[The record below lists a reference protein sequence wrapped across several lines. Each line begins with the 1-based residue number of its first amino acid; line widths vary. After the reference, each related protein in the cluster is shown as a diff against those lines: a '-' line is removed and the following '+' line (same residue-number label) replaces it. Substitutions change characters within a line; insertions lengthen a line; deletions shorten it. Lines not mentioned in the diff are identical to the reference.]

1 MDFDLRQWLLILG
14 PIFIIGVLLHGYFRM
29 RSGQNDIKMK
39 LDRRFLSKQ
48 GEGDDVD
55 DLSLFKAELPNG
67 GARLLDSKAST
78 VIPGNDAPLLM
89 DSVELP
95 SMSATS
101 SPDSPE
107 TDSPPAFTPEPGPEP
122 GSEPIA
128 EPEESVIAEPEESV
142 VDHSV
147 DDAPAKAPPARQAPK
162 SEADQSVEEVAEPI
176 RKPEMFVVIYVLALD
191 EPFLGQGLVEVL
203 LNSGMTF
210 GEMDIFHQLD
220 DEGAQLFSLA
230 SAVEPGTFNL
240 SSLDEF
246 STPGISLF
254 MRVHELAAPLQVLD
268 SMLSVAN
275 RVAQELNGEVRDE
288 TRSVMTPQTIE
299 HCRQSLTEFLYKH
312 SA

>member
-39 LDRRFLSKQ
+39 LDRSFLSRQ
-48 GEGDDVD
+48 GEDHVVD

-67 GARLLDSKAST
+67 GARLLDSKASA
-78 VIPGNDAPLLM
+78 VISADDVPLLI

-95 SMSATS
+95 SISATS
-101 SPDSPE
+101 SVDRPK
-107 TDSPPAFTPEPGPEP
+107 TDSLPASTPEPIPAPEK
-122 GSEPIA
+122 SAI
-128 EPEESVIAEPEESV
+128 
-142 VDHSV
+142 DHSV
-147 DDAPAKAPPARQAPK
+147 DEVPAKAPPARKAPK
-162 SEADQSVEEVAEPI
+162 IEEDQSDEETAAPI

-203 LNSGMTF
+203 LDSGMTF

-220 DEGAQLFSLA
+220 DRGAQLFSLA
-230 SAVEPGTFNL
+230 SAVEPGTFDL
-240 SSLDEF
+240 SSLDQF

-254 MRVHELAAPLQVLD
+254 MRVHELAAPLEVLD

>member
-29 RSGQNDIKMK
+29 RSGQNNIKMK
-39 LDRRFLSKQ
+39 LDRSFLSRQ
-48 GEGDDVD
+48 GEDHVVD

-67 GARLLDSKAST
+67 GARLLDSKASA
-78 VIPGNDAPLLM
+78 VIPANDVPLLM

-95 SMSATS
+95 SISATS
-101 SPDSPE
+101 SVDLPK
-107 TDSPPAFTPEPGPEP
+107 TDSLPASTPEPIPEP
-122 GSEPIA
+122 EKSAI
-128 EPEESVIAEPEESV
+128 
-142 VDHSV
+142 DHSV
-147 DDAPAKAPPARQAPK
+147 DEVPAKAPPARKAPK
-162 SEADQSVEEVAEPI
+162 IEEDQSDEETAAPI

-191 EPFLGQGLVEVL
+191 EPFLGQGLVEVML
-203 LNSGMTF
+203 DSGMTF
-210 GEMDIFHQLD
+210 GEMDIFHQLND
-220 DEGAQLFSLA
+220 RGAQLFSLA
-230 SAVEPGTFNL
+230 SAVEPGTFDL
-240 SSLDEF
+240 SSLDQF

>member
-39 LDRRFLSKQ
+39 LDRSFLSSQ
-48 GEGDDVD
+48 GEDHAVY
-55 DLSLFKAELPNG
+55 DLRLFKAELPNG
-67 GARLLDSKAST
+67 GARLLDSKAGA
-78 VIPGNDAPLLM
+78 VIPGNDVPLLM

-101 SPDSPE
+101 SVDLPK
-107 TDSPPAFTPEPGPEP
+107 TDSLPASTPDPIPEPIP
-122 GSEPIA
+122 
-128 EPEESVIAEPEESV
+128 EPEESAI
-142 VDHSV
+142 DHSV
-147 DDAPAKAPPARQAPK
+147 DEAPAKAPPARKAPK
-162 SEADQSVEEVAEPI
+162 IEEDQSAEETAAPI

-203 LNSGMTF
+203 LDSGMTF

-220 DEGAQLFSLA
+220 DRGAQLFSLA

-240 SSLDEF
+240 SSLDQF

-275 RVAQELNGEVRDE
+275 MIAQELNGEVRDE

>member
-39 LDRRFLSKQ
+39 LDRSFLSRQ
-48 GEGDDVD
+48 GEDHVVD

-67 GARLLDSKAST
+67 GARLLDSKASA
-78 VIPGNDAPLLM
+78 VISANDVPLLT

-95 SMSATS
+95 SISATS
-101 SPDSPE
+101 SVDLPK
-107 TDSPPAFTPEPGPEP
+107 TDSLPASTPEPIPEP
-122 GSEPIA
+122 EKSAI
-128 EPEESVIAEPEESV
+128 
-142 VDHSV
+142 DHSV
-147 DDAPAKAPPARQAPK
+147 DEVPAKAPPARKAPK
-162 SEADQSVEEVAEPI
+162 IEEDQSDEETAAPI

-191 EPFLGQGLVEVL
+191 EPFLGQGLVEVML
-203 LNSGMTF
+203 DSGMTF
-210 GEMDIFHQLD
+210 GEMDIFHQLND
-220 DEGAQLFSLA
+220 RGAQLFSLA
-230 SAVEPGTFNL
+230 SAVEPGTFDL
-240 SSLDEF
+240 SSLDQF

>member
-39 LDRRFLSKQ
+39 LDRSFLSRQ
-48 GEGDDVD
+48 GEDHVVD

-67 GARLLDSKAST
+67 GARLLDSKASA
-78 VIPGNDAPLLM
+78 VISASDVPLLT

-95 SMSATS
+95 SISATS
-101 SPDSPE
+101 SVDLPK
-107 TDSPPAFTPEPGPEP
+107 TDSLPASTPEPIPEP
-122 GSEPIA
+122 EKSAI
-128 EPEESVIAEPEESV
+128 
-142 VDHSV
+142 DHSV
-147 DDAPAKAPPARQAPK
+147 DEVPAKAPPARKAPK
-162 SEADQSVEEVAEPI
+162 IEEDQSDEETAAPI

-191 EPFLGQGLVEVL
+191 EPFLGQGLVEVML
-203 LNSGMTF
+203 DSGMTF
-210 GEMDIFHQLD
+210 GEMDIFHQLND
-220 DEGAQLFSLA
+220 RGAQLFSLA
-230 SAVEPGTFNL
+230 SAVEPGTFDL
-240 SSLDEF
+240 SSLDQF

>member
-14 PIFIIGVLLHGYFRM
+14 PVFIICVLLHGYFRM
-29 RSGQNDIKMK
+29 RSGNNEIKMK
-39 LDRRFLSKQ
+39 LDRSFLSRQ
-48 GEGDDVD
+48 GEDHVVD

-67 GARLLDSKAST
+67 GARLVDSKAGA
-78 VIPGNDAPLLM
+78 VNPGDDVPLLM
-89 DSVELP
+89 DAVELP
-95 SMSATS
+95 SMRATS
-101 SPDSPE
+101 SVDLPK
-107 TDSPPAFTPEPGPEP
+107 TDPLPAFTPEPIA
-122 GSEPIA
+122 EPIA
-128 EPEESVIAEPEESV
+128 GPEEPAI
-142 VDHSV
+142 DHSV
-147 DDAPAKAPPARQAPK
+147 DEAPAKAPPARKAPK
-162 SEADQSVEEVAEPI
+162 IEEDQSAEETAAPI

-220 DEGAQLFSLA
+220 DRGAQLFSLA

-240 SSLDEF
+240 SSLDQF
-246 STPGISLF
+246 STPGVSLF

-275 RVAQELNGEVRDE
+275 MVAQELNGEVRDE

>member
-1 MDFDLRQWLLILG
+1 MDYDLRQWLLILG
-14 PIFIIGVLLHGYFRM
+14 PIIVIGVLLHGYFRM

-39 LDRRFLSKQ
+39 LDRRFLSRQ
-48 GEGDDVD
+48 GDDHNVD

-67 GARLLDSKAST
+67 GARHVDPKVVT
-78 VIPGNDAPLLM
+78 PEIDVPLLM

-95 SMSATS
+95 SISATAS
-101 SPDSPE
+101 VDL
-107 TDSPPAFTPEPGPEP
+107 PEPGPLPVSTPEP
-122 GSEPIA
+122 ITESNKEPIA
-128 EPEESVIAEPEESV
+128 EPEESAIG
-142 VDHSV
+142 HSV
-147 DDAPAKAPPARQAPK
+147 DAAPAKAPPARRA
-162 SEADQSVEEVAEPI
+162 SRIGEDQSTEKIAEPI

-210 GEMDIFHQLD
+210 GEMNIFHQLD
-220 DEGAQLFSLA
+220 DQGAQLFSLA

-240 SSLDEF
+240 SSLDQF
-246 STPGISLF
+246 STPGVSLF
-254 MRVHELAAPLQVLD
+254 MRVHELEAPLRVLD
-268 SMLSVAN
+268 SMLSVADK
-275 RVAQELNGEVRDE
+275 VAQELNGEVRDE

>member
-39 LDRRFLSKQ
+39 LDRSFLSRQ
-48 GEGDDVD
+48 GEDHVVD

-67 GARLLDSKAST
+67 GARLLDSKASA
-78 VIPGNDAPLLM
+78 VISASDVPLLT

-95 SMSATS
+95 SISATS
-101 SPDSPE
+101 SVDLPK
-107 TDSPPAFTPEPGPEP
+107 TDSLPASTPEPIPEP
-122 GSEPIA
+122 EKSAI
-128 EPEESVIAEPEESV
+128 
-142 VDHSV
+142 DHSV
-147 DDAPAKAPPARQAPK
+147 DEVPAKAPPARKAPK
-162 SEADQSVEEVAEPI
+162 IEEDQSDEETAAPI

-191 EPFLGQGLVEVL
+191 EPFLGQGLVEVML
-203 LNSGMTF
+203 DSGMTF
-210 GEMDIFHQLD
+210 GEMDIFHQLND
-220 DEGAQLFSLA
+220 RGAQLFSLA

-240 SSLDEF
+240 SSLDQF

>member
-29 RSGQNDIKMK
+29 RSGQNEIKMK
-39 LDRRFLSKQ
+39 LDPSFLSRQ
-48 GEGDDVD
+48 GEDHVVD
-55 DLSLFKAELPNG
+55 ELSRFKAELPNG
-67 GARLLDSKAST
+67 GARLLDSKAGA
-78 VIPGNDAPLLM
+78 VIPGNDVPLLT

-101 SPDSPE
+101 SVDLPK
-107 TDSPPAFTPEPGPEP
+107 TDPLPAFTPEPI
-122 GSEPIA
+122 S
-128 EPEESVIAEPEESV
+128 EPEEPAI
-142 VDHSV
+142 DHSV
-147 DDAPAKAPPARQAPK
+147 DEAPAKAPPARKAPK
-162 SEADQSVEEVAEPI
+162 IEEDQSAEETAAPI

-203 LNSGMTF
+203 LDSGMIF

-220 DEGAQLFSLA
+220 DRGEQLFSLA

-240 SSLDEF
+240 SSLDQF
-246 STPGISLF
+246 STPGVSLF
-254 MRVHELAAPLQVLD
+254 MRVHELEAPLQVLD

-275 RVAQELNGEVRDE
+275 MVAQELNGEVRDE

>member
-29 RSGQNDIKMK
+29 RSGQNEIKMK
-39 LDRRFLSKQ
+39 LDPSFLSRQ
-48 GEGDDVD
+48 GEDHVVD
-55 DLSLFKAELPNG
+55 ELSLFKAELPNG
-67 GARLLDSKAST
+67 GARLLDSKAGA
-78 VIPGNDAPLLM
+78 VIPGNDVPLLT

-101 SPDSPE
+101 SVDLPK
-107 TDSPPAFTPEPGPEP
+107 TDPLPAFTPEPI
-122 GSEPIA
+122 S
-128 EPEESVIAEPEESV
+128 EPEEPAI
-142 VDHSV
+142 DHSV
-147 DDAPAKAPPARQAPK
+147 DEAPAKAPPARKAPK
-162 SEADQSVEEVAEPI
+162 IEEDQSAEETAAPI

-203 LNSGMTF
+203 LDSGMIF

-220 DEGAQLFSLA
+220 DRGEQLFSLA

-240 SSLDEF
+240 SSLDQF
-246 STPGISLF
+246 STPGVSLF
-254 MRVHELAAPLQVLD
+254 MRVHELEAPLQVLD

-275 RVAQELNGEVRDE
+275 MIAQELNGEVRDE

>member
-39 LDRRFLSKQ
+39 LDRSFLSRQ
-48 GEGDDVD
+48 GEDHVVD

-67 GARLLDSKAST
+67 GARLLDSKASA
-78 VIPGNDAPLLM
+78 VISADDVPLLI

-95 SMSATS
+95 SISATS
-101 SPDSPE
+101 SVDLPK
-107 TDSPPAFTPEPGPEP
+107 TDSLPASTPEPIPEP
-122 GSEPIA
+122 EKSAI
-128 EPEESVIAEPEESV
+128 
-142 VDHSV
+142 DHSV
-147 DDAPAKAPPARQAPK
+147 DEVPAKAPPARKAPK
-162 SEADQSVEEVAEPI
+162 IEEDQSDEETAAPI

-203 LNSGMTF
+203 LDSGMTF
-210 GEMDIFHQLD
+210 GEMDIFHQLND
-220 DEGAQLFSLA
+220 RGAQLFSLA
-230 SAVEPGTFNL
+230 SAVEPGTFDL
-240 SSLDEF
+240 SSLDQF

>member
-39 LDRRFLSKQ
+39 LDRSFLSRQ
-48 GEGDDVD
+48 GEDHVVD

-67 GARLLDSKAST
+67 GARLLDSKASA
-78 VIPGNDAPLLM
+78 VIPANDVPLLM

-95 SMSATS
+95 SISATS
-101 SPDSPE
+101 SVDLPK
-107 TDSPPAFTPEPGPEP
+107 TDSLPASTPEPIPEP
-122 GSEPIA
+122 EKSAI
-128 EPEESVIAEPEESV
+128 
-142 VDHSV
+142 DHSV
-147 DDAPAKAPPARQAPK
+147 DEVPAKAPPARKAPK
-162 SEADQSVEEVAEPI
+162 IEEDQSDEETAAPI

-191 EPFLGQGLVEVL
+191 EPFLGQGLVEVML
-203 LNSGMTF
+203 DSGMTF
-210 GEMDIFHQLD
+210 GEMDIFHQLND
-220 DEGAQLFSLA
+220 RGAQLFSLA
-230 SAVEPGTFNL
+230 SAVEPGTFDL
-240 SSLDEF
+240 SSLDQF

>member
-39 LDRRFLSKQ
+39 LDRSFLSRQ
-48 GEGDDVD
+48 GEDHVVD

-67 GARLLDSKAST
+67 GARLLDSKASA
-78 VIPGNDAPLLM
+78 VISASDVPLLT

-95 SMSATS
+95 SISATS
-101 SPDSPE
+101 SVDRPK
-107 TDSPPAFTPEPGPEP
+107 TDSLPASTPEPIPAPEK
-122 GSEPIA
+122 SAI
-128 EPEESVIAEPEESV
+128 
-142 VDHSV
+142 DHSV
-147 DDAPAKAPPARQAPK
+147 DEVPAKAPPARKAPK
-162 SEADQSVEEVAEPI
+162 IEEDQSDEETAAPI

-203 LNSGMTF
+203 LDSGMTF

-220 DEGAQLFSLA
+220 DRGAQLFSLA
-230 SAVEPGTFNL
+230 SAVEPGTFDL
-240 SSLDEF
+240 SSLDQF

-254 MRVHELAAPLQVLD
+254 MRVHELAAPLEVLD

>member
-29 RSGQNDIKMK
+29 RSGQNNIKMK
-39 LDRRFLSKQ
+39 LDRSFLSRQ
-48 GEGDDVD
+48 GEDHVAD

-67 GARLLDSKAST
+67 GARLLDSKAGA
-78 VIPGNDAPLLM
+78 VIPGDDVPLLM

-101 SPDSPE
+101 SVDLPK
-107 TDSPPAFTPEPGPEP
+107 TDSLPASTPEPIP
-122 GSEPIA
+122 
-128 EPEESVIAEPEESV
+128 EPEESAI
-142 VDHSV
+142 DHSV
-147 DDAPAKAPPARQAPK
+147 DEAPAKAPPARKAPK
-162 SEADQSVEEVAEPI
+162 IEEDQSDEETAAPI

-203 LNSGMTF
+203 LDSGMTF

-220 DEGAQLFSLA
+220 DRGAQLFSLA

-240 SSLDEF
+240 SSLDQF

-275 RVAQELNGEVRDE
+275 MIAQELNGEVRDE